1 MTKKQRIEY
10 LTVTSAAF
18 VSGAL
23 LYSAIAWFAQTNDPN
38 FPPFLLF
45 GALAGLLIGGISCGI
60 IFAARFFSRKSTVFK
75 TVAAFLWFI
84 TLICVVYGGV
94 FCFLPYGIY
103 NLVKIAAAPKTHS

>member
-10 LTVTSAAF
+10 LAVTFAAF

-38 FPPFLLF
+38 FPPFLL
-45 GALAGLLIGGISCGI
+45 LGLLGGGFLGGIVSGI
-60 IFAARFFSRKSTVFK
+60 FFAARFFSRKSTVFK
-75 TVAAFLWFI
+75 TTAAFLWFI

-103 NLVKIAAAPKTHS
+103 NLVKIATVPKTHS